1 MAGKGNA
8 SVCKGRWYLVV
19 LTVLLVLAG
28 ICAGLFFAGYNRWIR
43 LPAELQTRI
52 DLLPDIHAQVGTP
65 NGDGVEEP
73 LETGSFQVVINRL
86 PTVQPGESTCTIWAE
101 NPETNPNDLRVSLY
115 LDETGELLGMTHRI
129 ARGMRVDE
137 LELSRELPVG
147 EYPVTALLEMLDE
160 DQNPAGQLSLSL
172 TLRVLGDAS

>member
-1 MAGKGNA
+1 MKGYASAGKR
-8 SVCKGRWYLVV
+8 RWYLVV
-19 LTVLLVLAG
+19 LTVLLILAG
-28 ICAGLFFAGYNRWIR
+28 ICAGVFFASYNRWIH
-43 LPAELQTRI
+43 LPTELQTQI

-65 NGDGVEEP
+65 NGEGVEEP

-86 PTVQPGESTCTIWAE
+86 PTVQAGERACTIWAE
-101 NPETNPNDLRVSLY
+101 NPDTNPNDLRVSLY

-147 EYPVTALLEMLDE
+147 EYPVTALLEMLDDE
-160 DQNPAGQLSLSL
+160 QNPAGQLSLSL
-172 TLRVLGDAS
+172 TLRVLGNVS